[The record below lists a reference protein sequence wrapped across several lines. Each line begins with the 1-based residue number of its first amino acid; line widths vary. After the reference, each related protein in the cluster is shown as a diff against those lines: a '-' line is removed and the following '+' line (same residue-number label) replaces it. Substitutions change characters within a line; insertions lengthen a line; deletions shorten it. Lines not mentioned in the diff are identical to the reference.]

1 MITREVVGAD
11 HRRRSRYEEIS
22 QAAAAP
28 TMLRIPQA
36 TVLVER
42 PMSEVWKAAQ

>member
-11 HRRRSRYEEIS
+11 HRRRSRYEEIG